1 MTAVTIV
8 GLAAA
13 FCTTSS
19 FLPQA
24 VQTIKTKDTSGI
36 SLYMYLLFAFGT
48 LLWFLFG
55 IFSNNIPIIMA
66 NGVTLIFAVIILFY
80 KIKFK

>member
-55 IFSNNIPIIMA
+55 IFSNNIPIILA

>member
-1 MTAVTIV
+1 MDAVTIL

-13 FCTTSS
+13 FCTTAS

-24 VQTIKTKDTSGI
+24 LQTIRTKDTSGI

-55 IFSNNIPIIMA
+55 LFSHNIPIILA
-66 NGVTLIFAVIILFY
+66 NGITLLFASVILFY